1 MSVGIRH
8 DDLRRRN
15 RAMVISAV
23 RRAGQPS
30 RTEIAATTGLS
41 HSTISAISSDLIQE
55 GILAESKP
63 SETGFAEARPAAGR
77 PRPQSGSRGG
87 DDRGAVAELPLR
99 HRHRLCRPGDRRGA
113 APAGHAD
120 HAARRTD
127 RRMHR
132 QSSGAGSRTPTSM
145 SAASPALPWASRASP
160 IRMPAPCCGRRSRR
174 RPTLPSPTYWKR
186 NSAFRPPWRTTAT

>member
-55 GILAESKP
+55 GI
-63 SETGFAEARPAAGR
+63 
-77 PRPQSGSRGG
+77 
-87 DDRGAVAELPLR
+87 
-99 HRHRLCRPGDRRGA
+99 
-113 APAGHAD
+113 
-120 HAARRTD
+120 
-127 RRMHR
+127 
-132 QSSGAGSRTPTSM
+132 
-145 SAASPALPWASRASP
+145 
-160 IRMPAPCCGRRSRR
+160 
-174 RPTLPSPTYWKR
+174 
-186 NSAFRPPWRTTAT
+186 